1 VQAFSWISQLKGLF
15 YLRLGAAER
24 PAPDLEGDTEREGW
38 EGLLC
43 WYCGL
48 LCWYPCERC

>member
-1 VQAFSWISQLKGLF
+1 MVLL
-15 YLRLGAAER
+15 YLLLGAAER
-24 PAPDLEGDTEREGW
+24 LAPDLDLEGETEREGW

-48 LCWYPCERC
+48 LCWYPCDRFWPWLLEL